1 MTDTN
6 TTPFAKAVSA
16 FLEHSVQTEGKYRDV
31 FLSMLEME
39 LTFSK
44 DWTAKFLKTSG
55 AEKTDMIESTFR
67 KIELEGYDQL
77 LETSREK
84 LKKDATE
91 SDTVAKEQAQKKVHS
106 LNMMIKTVA
115 CALAYFQLKGVE
127 KHDKKPGGRLAYV
140 IDGAWISHKR
150 GESFNA
156 IVQAGREE
164 AKKAGW
170 TAPQT
175 NHVSSPSSGQVATT
189 GPASEGTSTADTAN
203 KVVSTGGMV
212 QPNNALVQTCDAIGT
227 ILKTRDFMKLRPD
240 EQNAVIQLCYDL
252 IPVVFADK
260 SGKIDQEDLREWLA
274 NRETSEDT
282 AQAA

>member
-1 MTDTN
+1 MTTN
-6 TTPFAKAVSA
+6 STPFAKAVSA
-16 FLEHSVQTEGKYRDV
+16 FLEHSAQTESKYRDV

-39 LTFSK
+39 LTFSPE
-44 DWTAKFLKTSG
+44 WTEKFLKTSG

-91 SDTVAKEQAQKKVHS
+91 ADIVAKEQAQKKVHA
-106 LNMMIKTVA
+106 LNMMLKTVA
-115 CALAYFQLKGVE
+115 FALAYFQLKGVE

-156 IVQAGREE
+156 IVQEGREE
-164 AKKAGW
+164 ARKAGW
-170 TAPQT
+170 TTPQA
-175 NHVSSPSSGQVATT
+175 NHVKSPSSGQVATT
-189 GPASEGTSTADTAN
+189 GPASEGTSVADTVN

-227 ILKTRDFMKLRPD
+227 ILSTRNYHQLKVE
-240 EQNAVIQLCYDL
+240 EQTSIIQLCYTL

-260 SGKIDQEDLREWLA
+260 TGKLDKEDLLEWLA
-274 NRETSEDT
+274 NREQPQDT